1 LTRDRAFKPFFVA
14 LVVAFLCGAT
24 FASDLPTREITSNN
38 IYGFTGN
45 GDTLWMVTDQGLNF
59 TIANTDTLSW
69 LGYKA
74 PLSVLALGFGGGVAA
89 ACLDTVMYAKTGK
102 IWYYSHAARSY
113 DSIQL
118 PFKPTLLAS
127 SRRDSTVFKAVGIAW
142 AGGYFWL
149 ACLDGGLVRWDGVHS
164 LMRTFYPR
172 SRQSYDPALIR
183 LDSATGFPSF
193 PDLSRHVTGVSTG
206 MSGPNGLELYVC
218 TPATLYRFSPLDT
231 SWDTL
236 PESISSGAQTIAS
249 YLDVFSSP
257 HSSLLYASI
266 TTAGSSGAAD
276 TAMYRFDSASG
287 SWITYPFLRSASSL
301 AFGADSIVYV
311 VTKPN
316 NIQAAAGSRPDT
328 LIRTATDTLI
338 CSPKSFLNDRISTA
352 MNGNTPDILTDILY
366 LPSSDSSGSLWI
378 GAASTGVVNNGLFF
392 TRNERAGERGKIPF
406 VYVHSEKK
414 IATGLK
420 QTYAIPGILSGDYS
434 QQTQTIFAYSLS
446 KASKVTITV
455 YDWNMALV
463 KNIIT
468 NEDRKA
474 GKDDPLGNGRST
486 DRIRDVWDGTN
497 NAGKRVAVGVYY
509 FRISAQSGERSFG
522 KIIVA
527 K

>member
-1 LTRDRAFKPFFVA
+1 
-14 LVVAFLCGAT
+14 
-24 FASDLPTREITSNN
+24 
-38 IYGFTGN
+38 
-45 GDTLWMVTDQGLNF
+45 
-59 TIANTDTLSW
+59 
-69 LGYKA
+69 
-74 PLSVLALGFGGGVAA
+74 
-89 ACLDTVMYAKTGK
+89 
-102 IWYYSHAARSY
+102 
-113 DSIQL
+113 
-118 PFKPTLLAS
+118 
-127 SRRDSTVFKAVGIAW
+127 
-142 AGGYFWL
+142 
-149 ACLDGGLVRWDGVHS
+149 
-164 LMRTFYPR
+164 
-172 SRQSYDPALIR
+172 
-183 LDSATGFPSF
+183 
-193 PDLSRHVTGVSTG
+193 
-206 MSGPNGLELYVC
+206 
-218 TPATLYRFSPLDT
+218 
-231 SWDTL
+231 
-236 PESISSGAQTIAS
+236 
-249 YLDVFSSP
+249 
-257 HSSLLYASI
+257 
-266 TTAGSSGAAD
+266 
-276 TAMYRFDSASG
+276 
-287 SWITYPFLRSASSL
+287 
-301 AFGADSIVYV
+301 V

-352 MNGNTPDILTDILY
+352 MNGNTPDNLTDILY

-378 GAASTGVVNNGLFF
+378 GAASTGIVNNGLFF
-392 TRNERAGERGKIPF
+392 TRDERAGERGKIPF

-446 KASKVTITV
+446 KASKVTIAV
-455 YDWNMALV
+455 YDWNMSLV